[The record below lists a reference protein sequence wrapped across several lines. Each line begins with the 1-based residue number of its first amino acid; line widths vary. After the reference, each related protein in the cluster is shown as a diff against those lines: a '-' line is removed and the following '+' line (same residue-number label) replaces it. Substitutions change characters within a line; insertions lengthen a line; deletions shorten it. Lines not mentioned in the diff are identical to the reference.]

1 MTVAVLVA
9 ALGPLAILG
18 FVSEATQESLA
29 IDSAFARLEGIAAAQ
44 VSQLDAMVDAD
55 REIAETLV
63 TQTAIRDGLTADD
76 HAGVESALIAAVGEI
91 GRLQS
96 VALLGRDN
104 QIIATSDSRARER
117 VDAVGDRLMADEWFE
132 GVVVEDGQGTP
143 VVVSSTPV
151 IVDGEPVGSVVIET
165 SIDAITALATNYEGL
180 SETGETSV
188 AQMHHSGGA
197 EFIAPLRFADGV
209 VLDVVVPPTET
220 EAPIT
225 LALDGQTGRFDG
237 VVDYRQQSVLAVTG
251 TVDGPGW
258 AVVVKIDRS
267 EALAG
272 VSSFRTTLMGA
283 IVVTALLVLAMAVLF
298 ARWISRPIQ
307 RLTEAAVDVAAG
319 DLDAWADIRTR
330 DEIGAL
336 ASAVAKMTDTLVC
349 ANAAEALRVTEL
361 ETVNAQLE
369 ASDARERSIVDHAA
383 EGIITCSGY
392 GVIESVN
399 PAAAVLLGRTADEIE
414 GQPFGVHFGLSSSK
428 GAVPPERANLVE
440 WIWNRNEE
448 VVGLYAR
455 RSSGERVPI
464 RVSVSRVDRD
474 GEGSFHALVRDVS
487 ESVDFER
494 RLWESAHYDGLTG
507 LPNRDLFV
515 AELDQALESRR
526 EGGGDAA
533 APAVLF
539 IDLDRFKVVNDAWG
553 HAAGDELLKIVSSRL
568 RNAIREGDLLARFGG
583 DEFVVMAR
591 ADGGAAELVALGRR
605 IIRDLESP
613 FRLGDNVTYVGA
625 SVGLA
630 LADRS
635 GVSANDLVSH
645 ADVAMYA
652 AKAAGRGRVAVFGNA
667 MREKVQSRHRV
678 QTELRHAVDSGE
690 LRVHYQP
697 IVNLLSGEFEG
708 AEALV
713 RWEHP
718 TRGLIGP
725 AEFIPIAEETGL
737 ITKVGRVVLREV
749 ARQIADWSTRGGG
762 TRRIAVNLSAREI
775 MDPTIVDTVLDTLA
789 AAGASPSALTIEV
802 TESVLVTDTQTTIDN
817 LARLRRAGIL
827 IALDD
832 FGTGYSSLT
841 YLRDMP
847 VDIVKIDRRFV
858 EELTSGNAESSIAAM
873 VLGLGR
879 AMGLKVVAEGVET
892 SGQHEQLVAVGGTHA
907 QGFLYARPAPAA
919 EVANLLWPA
928 EVTLDISAIER

>member
-1 MTVAVLVA
+1 MTAAVLVA

-29 IDSAFARLEGIAAAQ
+29 IHSAFERLEGIAAAQ
-44 VSQLDAMVDAD
+44 VRQLDAMVEAD

-63 TQTAIRDGLTADD
+63 TQTAIREGLRTGDED
-76 HAGVESALIAAVGEI
+76 VEEALAAAVGAI
-91 GRLQS
+91 DRLRS
-96 VALLGRDN
+96 VALVGRDGRT
-104 QIIATSDSRARER
+104 IAASDATARER
-117 VDAVGDRLMADEWFE
+117 VDAVGDRLTE
-132 GVVVEDGQGTP
+132 GGPVEGIVVEDEQGSP
-143 VVVSSTPV
+143 VAVSSAPV
-151 IVDGEPVGSVVIET
+151 IVDGEPIGSVVIET
-165 SIDAITALATNYEGL
+165 AMDAITPLATNYDGL
-180 SETGETSV
+180 GQTGETSI
-188 AQMHHSGGA
+188 AQEHPSGGA
-197 EFIAPLRFADGV
+197 EFIAPLRFAQGM
-209 VLDVVVPPTET
+209 VLDAVVPPTDT
-220 EAPIT
+220 EVPIT

-237 VVDYRQQSVLAVTG
+237 VLDYRQQSVLAVTR

-258 AVVVKIDRS
+258 AVVVKIDRA

-272 VSSFRTTLMGA
+272 VSSFRATLMGA
-283 IVVTALLVLAMAVLF
+283 IAVAALLVLAMAVLF

-307 RLTEAAVDVAAG
+307 RLTEAAVGVAGG

-336 ASAVAKMTDTLVC
+336 ASAVTSMTDTLVY
-349 ANAAEALRVTEL
+349 ANAAEALRVAEL
-361 ETVNAQLE
+361 EAVNAALE

-399 PAAAVLLGRTADEIE
+399 PAAASLLGRAADEIE
-414 GQPFGVHFGLSSSK
+414 GQPFGVHFGLSSTK

-440 WIWNRNEE
+440 WIWTRNEE

-464 RVSVSRVDRD
+464 RISVSRVDRD
-474 GEGSFHALVRDVS
+474 GDTSFHALVRDVS

-515 AELDQALESRR
+515 AELDQALASQR
-526 EGGGDAA
+526 EPGADAA

-553 HAAGDELLKIVSSRL
+553 HAAGDELLKIVGSRL
-568 RNAIREGDLLARFGG
+568 RNAIREDDLLARFGG

-591 ADGGAAELVALGRR
+591 ADGGAAEIVALGRR
-605 IIRDLESP
+605 TIRDLESP

-630 LADRS
+630 FADRP
-635 GVSANDLVSH
+635 GVSADDLVSQ

-652 AKAAGRGRVAVFGNA
+652 AKAAGRGRVAVFDNA

-678 QTELRHAVDSGE
+678 QTELRHAVDNDE

-697 IVNLLSGEFEG
+697 IVDLGSGEFEG

-718 TRGLIGP
+718 TRGVIGP
-725 AEFIPIAEETGL
+725 DDFIPIAEETGL

-749 ARQIADWSTRGGG
+749 ARQIADWSIHGGR
-762 TRRIAVNLSAREI
+762 TRRV
-775 MDPTIVDTVLDTLA
+775 VDTVLDTLA

-817 LARLRRAGIL
+817 LSRLRRAGVL

-858 EELTSGNAESSIAAM
+858 EELTSGDAESSIAAM

-879 AMGLKVVAEGVET
+879 AMGLKVIAEGVET
-892 SGQHEQLVAVGGTHA
+892 SGQHEQLIAVGGTHA
-907 QGFLYARPAPAA
+907 QGFLYARPAPAS

-928 EVTLDISAIER
+928 EVTFDISTLDG